1 MTPRVTHD
9 NDQQP
14 AHAEKLVL
22 PQTPARRRATTLLQ
36 TINLGDMAA
45 LRAFVA
51 DHYSASAL
59 GQQSSEQQALVY
71 GLLYNDN
78 RDLTVHAVERATD
91 DEVSVMVHAPVTDRW
106 LRLVM
111 VVATTPP
118 HAIVSCALQPA
129 SSPIAAAAGS
139 ISDEQMVTTFAAFLD
154 GLATADL
161 FSGAMLIA
169 KDGEI
174 LLTRAHG
181 WASCGF
187 RVPNRVDTRFN
198 LASMSK
204 MFTAVAIAQL
214 AEQGALGFQEPIAT
228 HLPDY
233 PREVADKVTIH
244 HLLTHTSGMGS
255 FWNETFQASRAQLR
269 TVSDYVPL
277 FRDEPLSFAPGLRWQ
292 YSNAGY
298 VLLGAIIERITGQ
311 TYDDYVSTHI
321 YQPAGMVNSG
331 AHALDQDTP
340 DLAIG
345 YTHLDFNGAFVPG
358 PLRNNLYLLP
368 MTNGPAGGGYS
379 TVEDLLRF
387 DQALRAR
394 ALLSAES
401 MDMVLSG
408 KAELA
413 PDFAYGY
420 GFADDRRAGTRI
432 VGHNGGFPGIET
444 QLDMYLDRGY
454 TVVVL
459 ANRDHRIIEVVTEK
473 LRAMILGD
481 VHVGTGARS

>member
-22 PQTPARRRATTLLQ
+22 PQTPAGRRATTLLQ

-59 GQQSSEQQALVY
+59 GQQSIEQQALIY
-71 GLLYNDN
+71 ALLYNDN

-91 DEVSVMVHAPVTDRW
+91 DEVSVLVHAPVTDRW
-106 LRLVM
+106 LQLVM
-111 VVATTPP
+111 VVDPAPP
-118 HAIVSCALQPA
+118 HAIVSCALQATP
-129 SSPIAAAAGS
+129 SPIAAVEGS
-139 ISDEQMVTTFAAFLD
+139 ISDEQMVITCAAFLD
-154 GLATADL
+154 GLAAADL
-161 FSGAMLIA
+161 FSGAVLLA
-169 KDGEI
+169 KDGQT
-174 LLTRAHG
+174 LFTRAHG
-181 WASCGF
+181 WASRSF

-198 LASMSK
+198 IASMTK

-214 AEQGALGFQEPIAT
+214 VEQGVLAFEEPIST

-233 PREVADKVTIH
+233 PREVADTVTIH

-255 FWNETFQASRAQLR
+255 FWNEAFAASRTKLR
-269 TVSDYVPL
+269 TVSDYIPL

-298 VLLGAIIERITGQ
+298 VLLGAVIEKMTGQ
-311 TYDDYVSTHI
+311 PYDDYVSAHI

-331 AHALDQDTP
+331 TYALDQDTP

-345 YTHLDFNGAFVPG
+345 YTHLDFNGEFVPG
-358 PLRNNLYLLP
+358 PLRNNLFLLP

-387 DQALRAR
+387 DRALRAR
-394 ALLSAES
+394 TLLSPES
-401 MDMVLSG
+401 TDMVLTG

-432 VGHNGGFPGIET
+432 VGHTGGFPGIET